1 MLVIRSRKE
10 MPMKYVDAH
19 TGEPVPVAEVKEFS
33 PGQFYR
39 VKTVTTKAAREIEK
53 DGVKSIELYDV
64 DVETVT
70 ARVREVEQ

>member
-1 MLVIRSRKE
+1 
-10 MPMKYVDAH
+10 MKYVDAY
-19 TGEPVPVAEVKEFS
+19 TGEPVPVSEVKEFA

-39 VKTVTTKAAREIEK
+39 VKMVSTKMAREVEK
-53 DGVKSIELYDV
+53 DGVKSFELYDA